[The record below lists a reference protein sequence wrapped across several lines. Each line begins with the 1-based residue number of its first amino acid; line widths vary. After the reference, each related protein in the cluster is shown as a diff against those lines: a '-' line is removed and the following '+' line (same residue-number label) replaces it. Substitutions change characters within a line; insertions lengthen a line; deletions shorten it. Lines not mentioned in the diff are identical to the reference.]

1 MKSYLQAAKEYNAAG
16 LKVIPFTNGTDGGKI
31 FPKDY
36 AKYREAQ
43 TADDI
48 ERLFTSPS
56 DGICLLCTDG
66 IEAVDIDTKHDE
78 RGTIVDDLCTAID
91 DFGFNM
97 PRLVQK
103 TKSGGLHIIYR
114 CPSPDGNKKL
124 AKRKGSPEAVIETR
138 GKGGLLFVWPT
149 PGYDFLNNGSLL
161 DIPTVT
167 QQERDNLIALCQHLD
182 EVEPER
188 FETKIVKKEG
198 RGELT
203 GVTPWDAFDQ
213 STDILEM
220 MVGYGWR
227 VIGQRGD
234 YVRLNRP
241 GAKNSRGVDA
251 TVMQSS
257 NLFYAFT
264 SSDEFTPNKA
274 YSPSSVFAIKE
285 HKGDFSAAAR
295 ELYLQGFGD
304 RIAKKSA
311 AEQESKQEQVQK
323 QLPDLIARAAGTRFD
338 IFKKV
343 QEVKPLLVYNGDKR
357 YPVAGRGMLG
367 VFVGHEKSGKSFVLS
382 CIEAAGIGAKAEVMN
397 FALDLD
403 GGLMLHF
410 DTEQSAYFYD
420 LTQRRIHK
428 LATIAGNARN
438 YAAYHLRQFQ
448 PIERMEII
456 EHFIYNT
463 PGISVVI
470 IDGYVDL
477 MDDYNNLEKA
487 QAFVNRLLRWSDERQ
502 VLIMGVLHVNKGDGK
517 VRGHLGSELKN
528 KCDFIVSVT
537 QYESNKYS
545 IKNTTGRFP
554 NFPDMDFTRD
564 SEGLPIYEQG
574 QIIETNI
581 PLRPEPT
588 STGPP
593 PRNAMPEDEI
603 PF

>member
-1 MKSYLQAAKEYNAAG
+1 MKSYLQAAKEYHAAG
-16 LKVIPFTNGTDGGKI
+16 LKVIPFTNGPDGGKI
-31 FPKDY
+31 FPRDY
-36 AKYREAQ
+36 AKYRDAQ
-43 TADDI
+43 TPDDI
-48 ERLFTSPS
+48 DRLFSVSS

-97 PRLVQK
+97 PRIVQK

-114 CPSPDGNKKL
+114 CPNPDGNRKL
-124 AKRKGSPEAVIETR
+124 AKRKGSSEAVIETR

-161 DIPTVT
+161 DIPAVT

-182 EVEPER
+182 ETEPER

-198 RGELT
+198 RELT

-227 VIGQRGD
+227 VIGQRGE

-241 GAKNSRGVDA
+241 GAKNSRGVDG
-251 TVMQSS
+251 TVIQNH
-257 NLFYAFT
+257 NLFYPFT
-264 SSDEFTPNKA
+264 SSDEFTPNKG

-285 HKGDFSAAAR
+285 HRGDFSAAAR

-311 AEQESKQEQVQK
+311 AEQETKQEQIQK
-323 QLPDLIARAAGTRFD
+323 QLPDLIARAGATRFD

-343 QEVKPLLVYNGDKR
+343 EEIKPLLVFNSDKR

-367 VFVGHEKSGKSFVLS
+367 VFIGHEKSGKSFVLS
-382 CIEAAGIGAKAEVMN
+382 CIEAAGIGGKNEILN
-397 FALDLD
+397 FSLDLD
-403 GGLMLHF
+403 GGCMLHF

-420 LTQRRIHK
+420 LTQRRIHR
-428 LATIAGNARN
+428 LATVAGNARN

-448 PIERMEII
+448 PMERMEII

-463 PGISVVI
+463 PGLSIVI

-477 MDDYNNLEKA
+477 TDDYNNLEKT
-487 QAFVNRLLRWSDERQ
+487 QAFVNRLLKWTDERK
-502 VLIMGVLHVNKGDGK
+502 VLILGVLHVNKGDGK

-537 QYESNKYS
+537 QYESGKYNL
-545 IKNTTGRFP
+545 KNPTGRFP
-554 NFPDMDFTRD
+554 NFPDMEFTRD
-564 SEGLPIYEQG
+564 SEGLPIYDQG

-581 PLRPEPT
+581 PIQPPAAAFAA
-588 STGPP
+588 P
-593 PRNAMPEDEI
+593 PRNTMNEDEI